1 MATFQRF
8 EVGAFSCAAI
18 SDGVLLSNPRTLFAN
33 VDAAALA
40 DAIRPYT
47 EESGLIP
54 VSLNCLLV
62 QGEITLLVDTG
73 MGSGSAN
80 AGHVLDNLRLAGVT
94 PEQVDIV
101 LLSHAHLDHMSGAV
115 GVQGQP
121 AFPKAR
127 YLLSQVEWDYWHTSD
142 DQPGGAERT
151 ARIREIL
158 AALRPQL
165 DLIPMDYAPRTG
177 IRIIP
182 CPGHTPGQVAVL
194 LESAGQKLLYSADA
208 VPHPL
213 HLAYTRWFTGM
224 DADPAQAISTRV
236 ELLRQMADSRT
247 LLFVYHFPF
256 PGLYPPD

>member
-8 EVGAFSCAAI
+8 DVGAFSCAAI

-33 VDAAALA
+33 ASDTALE
-40 DAIRPYT
+40 DAIRPYAND
-47 EESGLIP
+47 SGLIP

-62 QGEITLLVDTG
+62 RGDITLLVDTG
-73 MGSGSAN
+73 MGTGSAN
-80 AGHVLDNLRLAGVT
+80 AGHLLDNLRLAGAT
-94 PEQVDIV
+94 PDQINVV
-101 LLSHAHLDHMSGAV
+101 LLSHAHLDHMGGAV
-115 GVQGQP
+115 DAQGR
-121 AFPKAR
+121 ATFPRAR
-127 YLLSQVEWDYWHTSD
+127 YLLSQVEWDYWHAST
-142 DQPGGAERT
+142 DQPGGAERA

-165 DLIPMDYAPRTG
+165 DLIPNDYALRPG
-177 IRIIP
+177 IQVVP

-194 LESAGQKLLYSADA
+194 ITSAGQKLLCSADA
-208 VPHPL
+208 APHPL

-224 DADPAQAISTRV
+224 DTDPAQAISTRA
-236 ELLRQMADSRT
+236 ELLRQLADSRT